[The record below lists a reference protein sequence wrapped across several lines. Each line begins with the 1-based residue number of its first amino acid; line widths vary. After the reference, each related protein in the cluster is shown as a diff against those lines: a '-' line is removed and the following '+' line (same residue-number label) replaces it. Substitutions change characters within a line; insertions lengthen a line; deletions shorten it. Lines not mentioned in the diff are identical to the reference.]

1 MFEKGTPARSEF
13 RFSRKPQNDQD
24 KEMDENTFLCKTNI
38 WYLDFIRL
46 NMFKMSKYFDSL
58 CYQVSVFYGPVEKV
72 IMHYDVKGKINNI
85 DLDKAAKFNVSQF
98 PIHLHVNSNT

>member
-58 CYQVSVFYGPVEKV
+58 CYQVSIFYGPVEKV

-85 DLDKAAKFNVSQF
+85 DLDKAAKFNVSQYASSEI
-98 PIHLHVNSNT
+98 PALL